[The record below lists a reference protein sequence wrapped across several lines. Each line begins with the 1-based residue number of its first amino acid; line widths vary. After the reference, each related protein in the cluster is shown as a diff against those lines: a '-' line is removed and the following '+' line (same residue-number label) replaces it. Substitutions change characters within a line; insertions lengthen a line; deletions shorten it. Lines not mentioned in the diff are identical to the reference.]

1 MHFHSP
7 FDLRAAV
14 QDRARARRAE
24 QELNERQREAA
35 NEAARQALLA
45 DFRQRVEAHLSP
57 PLREQLGELTYAI
70 HQVQFTAAPTARFT
84 IDGVSYTLTS
94 SDHGT
99 KLSIFPY
106 ARDRHLTVLYATPG
120 TKLADAA
127 LIDYLAGV
135 HSELV
140 SELREREQSEREQ
153 RLAYEQAVVED
164 ARCRE
169 RVEAAQADAE
179 ARRWRWPAGVK
190 LRLYRWRWATAEKD
204 FWSREPML
212 QVTDNSEAGWLYTHD
227 GRRFN
232 LAMMTPGPEVEELW
246 FASVKELPR
255 DLRQDF
261 VFTVPGVAISS
272 LLGEAGYLLEES
284 DAPDQQYTIRHSDA
298 EPIDWVKAIFA
309 S

>member
-1 MHFHSP
+1 MSTTTT

-14 QDRARARRAE
+14 QDRARARREE
-24 QELNERQREAA
+24 QRAHEATREAA
-35 NEAARQALLA
+35 AEAARQGLIN
-45 DFRQRVEAHLSP
+45 DFRQRVESHLSP
-57 PLREQLGELTYAI
+57 ALREQLGELTYAI
-70 HQVQFTAAPTARFT
+70 HQVQYSAAPTARFT
-84 IDGVSYTLTS
+84 IDGVSYTLAP

-99 KLSIFPY
+99 KLGIFPY

-120 TKLADAA
+120 TKLADTA

-135 HSELV
+135 HLDLV
-140 SELREREQSEREQ
+140 TEAREREQSEQEQ
-153 RLAYEQAVVED
+153 HLAYEQAIAED

-169 RVEAAQADAE
+169 RVEAARADAE

-204 FWSREPML
+204 FWSREPAL
-212 QVTDNSEAGWLYTHD
+212 YSDGTSTGWLHTHD

-232 LAMMTPGPEVEELW
+232 LAMMNPGPEVEELW

-255 DLRQDF
+255 ELRQDF
-261 VFTVPGVAISS
+261 TFTVPGVAMSS
-272 LLGEAGYLLEES
+272 LLTEAGYLFEES
-284 DAPDQQYTIRHSDA
+284 SDLEQYHTVRYSEA
-298 EPIDWVKAIFA
+298 EPIDWVKAIFT